1 MQNMPIWKVSAFE
14 EESNADQSSDE
25 EVEEDEDADKTTKVC
40 PKQKAID
47 MFLNQERKMLK
58 STSNVLCSKD
68 LIN

>member
-14 EESNADQSSDE
+14 EESYADQSSEE